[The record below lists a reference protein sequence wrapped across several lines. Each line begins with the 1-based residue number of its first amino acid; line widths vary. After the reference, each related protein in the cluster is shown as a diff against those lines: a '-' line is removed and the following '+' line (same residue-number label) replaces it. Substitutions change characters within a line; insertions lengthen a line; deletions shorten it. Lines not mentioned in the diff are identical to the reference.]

1 MRHDKLQKELDLLLL
16 LTQNRQFTVTE
27 ICDKMEMSRRN
38 LYYYIDFF
46 RESGFDVI
54 KNGAYY
60 SISRTSKF
68 FNKLFETIQFTE
80 SEAVTMRQLLDNADA
95 NNLQVRNLRKKLDRF
110 YDFKILDDVEKRER
124 ATHNVNVLY
133 DAIKFKQMVMIKGYS
148 SPHSNSVTNRLVEPF
163 LFMNNNND
171 IRCFELHAKMNK
183 TFRISRMNDVELLDA
198 QWLNESE
205 HKQIYTD
212 LFMFSGEVKMPVK
225 LILHQLSRNLLVEEY
240 PDAAQFI
247 HDRSDG
253 TWLFEADVCSFLG
266 IGRFVLGLYDD
277 IQVLESK
284 EFKDYL
290 KERINLMKAE

>member
-1 MRHDKLQKELDLLLL
+1 
-16 LTQNRQFTVTE
+16 
-27 ICDKMEMSRRN
+27 MSRRN

-183 TFRISRMNDVELLDA
+183 TFRISRMTDVELLDA

-225 LILHQLSRNLLVEEY
+225 LILHQLSRNLLIEEY

-247 HDRSDG
+247 NDRGDG
-253 TWLFEADVCSFLG
+253 TWLFEANVCSFLG

-290 KERINLMKAE
+290 KERISLMKAE